1 MASEA
6 GVFKKLFPQKDIP
19 VILDA
24 LIQTGDTLQKQTETE
39 REDSL
44 TTRLHARLIRIYP
57 FRDGPL
63 SIQLQPEI
71 PGPDPESGAP
81 GGRID
86 LLVPSNLGYQIYFA
100 IEAKRLRYISPNGQF
115 VPGNSQ
121 YVKEGMMRFIIGQY
135 SPYMESGVMLGY
147 VFDRR
152 TDEARS
158 GIDKY
163 INSKAEELKLKPPN
177 HLLQSNV
184 LPGKLIDE
192 THHNLRKRSFIIFH
206 IFLPI

>member
-6 GVFKKLFPQKDIP
+6 GEFKKLFPQEDIP

-44 TTRLHARLIRIYP
+44 TRRLHARLIRIYP

-71 PGPDPESGAP
+71 PGPDPETGAP

-121 YVKEGMMRFIIGQY
+121 YVKEGMMRFVIGKY
-135 SPYMESGVMLGY
+135 SPYMEAGAMLGY
-147 VFDRR
+147 VFDRK
-152 TDEARS
+152 TDEARA

-163 INSKAEELKLKPPN
+163 VRNKAEALKLSPLKCLLKSDILPN
-177 HLLQSNV
+177 
-184 LPGKLIDE
+184 KLIDE
-192 THHNLRKRSFIIFH
+192 THHNLKKRSFIIFH